1 MATLIGVIQK
11 LKSQQ
16 SIFTNWLVNNLLFRR
31 LVLGAV
37 LLISKFYNDVYYS
50 NNYIASINGLPVRLV
65 NEIERVFV
73 KMIDYNLFVSE
84 D

>member
-1 MATLIGVIQK
+1 MATLIDVRYKK
-11 LKSQQ
+11 LKHQQ
-16 SIFTNWLVNNLLFRR
+16 SSFTNLLFRR
-31 LVLGAV
+31 LILGAV

-65 NEIERVFV
+65 NEIERVFA

>member
-1 MATLIGVIQK
+1 M
-11 LKSQQ
+11 
-16 SIFTNWLVNNLLFRR
+16 
-31 LVLGAV
+31 
-37 LLISKFYNDVYYS
+37 ISKFYNDVYYS

-65 NEIERVFV
+65 NEIERVFA